1 MEIKREWAMP
11 NKNTFSIKPIKEFI
25 LDKIGNNQIWIDPF
39 ANNNKLA
46 NITNDLNP
54 ECTSDYHLDALD
66 FLKQFEDNSI
76 DGVLYDPPY
85 SPRQISECYKNFGV
99 NVTSETTRASF
110 WAKHKSEIAR
120 ILKPKGKA
128 IIFGWNSGGI
138 PKSLGFSIEKIL
150 LVAHGGWHND
160 TICTLCRKRENK

>member
-1 MEIKREWAMP
+1 M
-11 NKNTFSIKPIKEFI
+11 
-25 LDKIGNNQIWIDPF
+25 L
-39 ANNNKLA
+39 
-46 NITNDLNP
+46 
-54 ECTSDYHLDALD
+54 H
-66 FLKQFEDNSI
+66 
-76 DGVLYDPPY
+76 
-85 SPRQISECYKNFGV
+85 
-99 NVTSETTRASF
+99 SETTRASF

-160 TICTLCRKRENK
+160 TICTLCRKREDK

>member
-25 LDKIGNNQIWIDPF
+25 LDEIGNNQIWIDPF

-76 DGVLYDPPY
+76 DGVLYAPPY
-85 SPRQISECYKNFGV
+85 IPRQVSEGYKNFGV

-160 TICTLCRKRENK
+160 TICTLCRKREDK